1 MGYVKFKIEITVP
14 FDSDLFRMARENAGD
29 PRDLRLTI
37 LMLKLCANLGI
48 EHHIRRNLKLLA
60 HRAKE

>member
-1 MGYVKFKIEITVP
+1 MGYVKLRIEIEVP
-14 FDSDLFRMARENAGD
+14 FDSDLFRMAMENAGD

-48 EHHIRRNLKLLA
+48 EHHIRRNLRLLS

>member
-1 MGYVKFKIEITVP
+1 MGYVKLRIEIEVP
-14 FDSDLFRMARENAGD
+14 FDSDLFRMAMKNTGD

-48 EHHIRRNLKLLA
+48 EHHIRRNLRLLS